1 MCTDDDELVG
11 GDGRPRSSRVDFRV
25 GSTDGAGRPY
35 SHGGSHHRAVIF
47 QRDTEDSDNVIAFFL
62 HSPSIH
68 TTPRRI

>member
-35 SHGGSHHRAVIF
+35 SHGGSHHRAVII
-47 QRDTEDSDNVIAFFL
+47 QRDTEDSDKFICVLSSFTL
-62 HSPSIH
+62 H